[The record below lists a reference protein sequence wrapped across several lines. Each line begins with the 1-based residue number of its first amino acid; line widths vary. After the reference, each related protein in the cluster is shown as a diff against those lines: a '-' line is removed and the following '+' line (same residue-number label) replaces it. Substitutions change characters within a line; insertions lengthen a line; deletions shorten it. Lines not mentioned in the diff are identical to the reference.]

1 MTIQS
6 WLIFTPAEAEQVV
19 EESKATDFRIEPRV
33 IDGQF
38 VANLNEP
45 LLVVGKFVAPIEVL
59 VGPEYGPVW
68 ASTWVGQLPVR
79 TADTDVLFLP
89 PEV

>member
-1 MTIQS
+1 MTVQT
-6 WLIFTPAEAEQVV
+6 WLIFTPSQATQVV
-19 EESKATDFRIEPRV
+19 EESKSTNFRIEPRV

-38 VANLNEP
+38 VANLGEP
-45 LLVVGKFVAPIEVL
+45 LLVVGNYVAPVGVL

-79 TADTDVLFLP
+79 TADRDVLFLP
-89 PEV
+89 PIV